1 MSYDLSTGAIDASKV
16 QMASDWFATS
26 LAAKVLWN
34 EAAGD
39 AVVRGTARIK
49 MPEVA
54 AQLSKMLG
62 LTVKLE
68 GVHETPIEL
77 TAKRQGDAPMTLL
90 ANANLGWESG
100 EVAGIRFGQTSIP
113 ITMNES
119 LVSVKPATIPVEQG
133 RLQVAGDLHYASS
146 PMWLEVKP
154 GVIAE
159 DLTLTQELT
168 NQWMQYIAPML
179 ANATRV
185 QGTFGIELTEAN
197 VNLENTMASRVRG
210 ALRIKGVNL
219 DSGPMTNQIVSSI
232 KQIQQIARGLSAD
245 PAADKTVRLVT
256 FPTQSVEFEFADG
269 IVTHQRMVMEIDKAK
284 ILTGGQV
291 NVDGRVNLVAQVPLD
306 ASWLG
311 SDLKSLAGKTVTLP
325 IGGTV
330 SRPALDGGAIRNLVT
345 EAGAQALQGAADK
358 YIEKQL
364 GKGLD
369 KLFGR

>member
-1 MSYDLSTGAIDASKV
+1 M
-16 QMASDWFATS
+16 
-26 LAAKVLWN
+26 
-34 EAAGD
+34 
-39 AVVRGTARIK
+39 VRGTARIK

-90 ANANLGWESG
+90 ANASLGWESG
-100 EVAGIRFGQTSIP
+100 EVAGIRFGETSIP
-113 ITMNES
+113 VTMNES

-133 RLQVAGDLHYASS
+133 RLQVAGDLHYAAS

-197 VNLENTMASRVRG
+197 VNLENTMTSRVRG

-219 DSGPMTNQIVSSI
+219 DSGPMTNQIISSI
-232 KQIQQIARGLSAD
+232 KQIQQIARGLTAD
-245 PAADKTVRLVT
+245 PNADKTVRLVT

-269 IVTHQRMVMEIDKAK
+269 VVTHQRMIMEIDKAK

-311 SDLKSLAGKTVTLP
+311 SDLKVLAGKTVTLP

-345 EAGAQALQGAADK
+345 EMGTQALQSTADK

>member
-1 MSYDLSTGAIDASKV
+1 MKFVSSQTQPTTGPTPEPLWVERLVNLDHTVNYDLTTGAIDASKL
-16 QMASDWFATS
+16 QIASDWFATS

-34 EAAGD
+34 EAIGD
-39 AVVRGTARIK
+39 AMVRGTARIK

-90 ANANLGWESG
+90 ANASLGWESG
-100 EVAGIRFGQTSIP
+100 EVAGIRFGETSIP
-113 ITMNES
+113 VTMNES

-133 RLQVAGDLHYASS
+133 RLQVAGDLHYAAS

-197 VNLENTMASRVRG
+197 VNLENTMTSRVRG

-219 DSGPMTNQIVSSI
+219 DSGPMTNQIISSI
-232 KQIQQIARGLSAD
+232 KQIQQIARGLTAD
-245 PAADKTVRLVT
+245 PMPTKRFAWSPSRLNRLSLNLQTV
-256 FPTQSVEFEFADG
+256 
-269 IVTHQRMVMEIDKAK
+269 
-284 ILTGGQV
+284 
-291 NVDGRVNLVAQVPLD
+291 
-306 ASWLG
+306 W
-311 SDLKSLAGKTVTLP
+311 
-325 IGGTV
+325 
-330 SRPALDGGAIRNLVT
+330 SRTNA
-345 EAGAQALQGAADK
+345 
-358 YIEKQL
+358 
-364 GKGLD
+364 
-369 KLFGR
+369 

>member
-1 MSYDLSTGAIDASKV
+1 
-16 QMASDWFATS
+16 
-26 LAAKVLWN
+26 
-34 EAAGD
+34 
-39 AVVRGTARIK
+39 
-49 MPEVA
+49 
-54 AQLSKMLG
+54 
-62 LTVKLE
+62 
-68 GVHETPIEL
+68 
-77 TAKRQGDAPMTLL
+77 
-90 ANANLGWESG
+90 
-100 EVAGIRFGQTSIP
+100 
-113 ITMNES
+113 
-119 LVSVKPATIPVEQG
+119 
-133 RLQVAGDLHYASS
+133 
-146 PMWLEVKP
+146 
-154 GVIAE
+154 
-159 DLTLTQELT
+159 
-168 NQWMQYIAPML
+168 
-179 ANATRV
+179 
-185 QGTFGIELTEAN
+185 
-197 VNLENTMASRVRG
+197 
-210 ALRIKGVNL
+210 
-219 DSGPMTNQIVSSI
+219 MTNQIVSSI